1 MNVRWCGLRYKCP
14 SSLQGTSESGLE
26 FPGTSELSRFSPT
39 FFALLSL
46 TNDHRICFAG
56 VRFKI
61 LLHLPFALGFLE
73 CLIDHLRVVKALPS
87 LPHTNTLKGSL
98 ADQLTYSL
106 DKYVFA

>member
-1 MNVRWCGLRYKCP
+1 
-14 SSLQGTSESGLE
+14 LE
-26 FPGTSELSRFSPT
+26 FPGTSKLSRFSPT
-39 FFALLSL
+39 CFALLSH
-46 TNDHRICFAG
+46 TNDHRIYFAG
-56 VRFKI
+56 VRIKI